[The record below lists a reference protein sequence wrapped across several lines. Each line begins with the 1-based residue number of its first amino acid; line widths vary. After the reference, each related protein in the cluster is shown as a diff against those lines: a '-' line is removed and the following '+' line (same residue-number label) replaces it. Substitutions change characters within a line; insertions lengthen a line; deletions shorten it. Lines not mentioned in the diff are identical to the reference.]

1 MGILPERVLISSYK
15 MKVFNILLG
24 FGLVSQSDAQKKVN
38 SAEQKFKHLNK
49 VYPQMLELFFED
61 GGAENAKAAARVASR
76 YKDNFA
82 VKHLQLQQLWDAC
95 PEADMDNIIER
106 IDLEDSDRFDHTY
119 AKKAFNQITN
129 GYKQLLEAMARSGC
143 RKQNRYQALI
153 GRFDHIANMLKFHY
167 CDKVDT
173 QADWCLRHQ

>member
-1 MGILPERVLISSYK
+1 
-15 MKVFNILLG
+15 MKVINVLLG
-24 FGLVSQSDAQKKVN
+24 FGLVSQSDAQTSVN

-49 VYPQMLELFFED
+49 AYPQMLELFFED
-61 GGAENAKAAARVASR
+61 GGTENAKVKKSSFKMTDNSPIFQAAARVASR

-143 RKQNRYQALI
+143 RKQNRYQALVSW
-153 GRFDHIANMLKFHY
+153 GLPFENFRNLSS
-167 CDKVDT
+167 
-173 QADWCLRHQ
+173 

>member
-1 MGILPERVLISSYK
+1 

-61 GGAENAKAAARVASR
+61 GGAENAKVYNLSVKMSDNSLIFQAAARVASR

-95 PEADMDNIIER
+95 PEADMNNTFQR
-106 IDLEDSDRFDHTY
+106 IDLDDLGRFDHTF

-129 GYKQLLEAMARSGC
+129 GYKIILDAMAKSGC
-143 RKQNRYQALI
+143 KKQNRYQALVSQ
-153 GRFDHIANMLKFHY
+153 GLLLENFRNLSQG
-167 CDKVDT
+167 V
-173 QADWCLRHQ
+173 

>member
-1 MGILPERVLISSYK
+1 

-24 FGLVSQSDAQKKVN
+24 FGLVNQSDAQKKVN

-82 VKHLQLQQLWDAC
+82 VKHLQLQQLWDSC
-95 PEADMDNIIER
+95 PEADMDNTFQR
-106 IDLEDSDRFDHTY
+106 LDLDDLGRFDHTF

-129 GYKQLLEAMARSGC
+129 GYKIILDAMAKSGC
-143 RKQNRYQALI
+143 KKQNRYQALT
-153 GRFDHIANMLKFHY
+153 GRFDHMANMMKFHY
-167 CDKVDT
+167 CHKVDT
-173 QADWCLRHQ
+173 QADWCKKHRSNPRMLNAQK

>member
-1 MGILPERVLISSYK
+1 

-49 VYPQMLELFFED
+49 VFPQMLELFFED
-61 GGAENAKAAARVASR
+61 GGAENAKVDILSVNMSDNSPIFQAAARVASR

-95 PEADMDNIIER
+95 PEADMNNTFQR
-106 IDLEDSDRFDHTY
+106 IDLDERFDHSF

-129 GYKQLLEAMARSGC
+129 GYKIILDALAKSGC
-143 RKQNRYQALI
+143 KKQNRYQALVSAVYHSSS
-153 GRFDHIANMLKFHY
+153 F
-167 CDKVDT
+167 
-173 QADWCLRHQ
+173 